1 MKLPPLDDP
10 ARYRRLY
17 VFDFG
22 EWVAV
27 GYTAD
32 EIAMLLESERFR
44 DGRVFQ
50 IYNAWPDGRMEL
62 RGISNARF
70 QLESGMLFFRGD
82 SAAAAADFDELLRTA
97 DTAPPP
103 CRAFL
108 HLATLGEG
116 ADARHV
122 TVLGYPAEY
131 DDEIG
136 DWLTRIGYAGG
147 DWVEGGSSCITTYQD
162 TQRTVHRRAQLTA
175 REHASRSREEVYSSI
190 RKAVQR

>member
-10 ARYRRLY
+10 SRYRRLY

-22 EWVAV
+22 EWTAV

-62 RGISNARF
+62 RGVSNTRF
-70 QLESGMLFFRGD
+70 QLESGMLFYR
-82 SAAAAADFDELLRTA
+82 STA
-97 DTAPPP
+97 DEAAEDFEALMRAAQMEAPP
-103 CRAFL
+103 CRAFV

-116 ADARHV
+116 EGARNV

-131 DDEIG
+131 DDEMG
-136 DWLTRIGYAGG
+136 DWLTRVGYMGG

-162 TQRTVHRRAQLTA
+162 SQRTVHRRVQLAA
-175 REHASRSREEVYSSI
+175 RDQASRSREEVYASI